1 MNLLSLSLLEAIV
14 RTGSYSGAAKEKN
27 FSVAKVSF
35 HINNLQ
41 DELNLILFEKVGR
54 QMRLTKDGEKV
65 LEEARKILEATEK
78 ISSMKGGSPR
88 LTGNLGIAVN
98 ETLLQYRLVNV
109 INNFR
114 QMAPDVTIKVELGTA
129 YSIKDMV
136 LRSEV
141 DLAVSFNMGSYES
154 PLTALPLCSEELGLF
169 GSPRLKIE
177 KEQFFLPNHCP
188 NLNLLTW
195 NFTSGPFRFFKRFL
209 DKRGICMGKDM
220 QVSSRNIINTF
231 LESGFG
237 VAYLPKVSVERE
249 VEEGRICEIQ
259 TALPKI
265 DLGVILLKNSN
276 HAESSAAS
284 LFSKLVK
291 NELYDGKM
299 DRSDFF
305 SRTCLKHRTPNE
317 C

>member
-1 MNLLSLSLLEAIV
+1 
-14 RTGSYSGAAKEKN
+14 
-27 FSVAKVSF
+27 
-35 HINNLQ
+35 
-41 DELNLILFEKVGR
+41 
-54 QMRLTKDGEKV
+54 
-65 LEEARKILEATEK
+65 
-78 ISSMKGGSPR
+78 MKGGSPR
-88 LTGNLGIAVN
+88 LTGNLGIAVD

-177 KEQFFLPNHCP
+177 KEQFFLPNQCP

-209 DKRGICMGKDM
+209 DKRGIGMGKDM

-249 VEEGRICEIQ
+249 VEEGRICEIK

-305 SRTCLKHRTPNE
+305 SRTCLMHRTPNE
-317 C
+317 F